1 MRGGV
6 TTVFFKEMRDILRDR
21 KTLLLMIVLPILVVP
36 LLLNSLISFVM
47 EQQKEAET
55 EVLEYVI
62 FGEEHAPDLAKAF
75 AETKRF
81 KKTTIESQEEL
92 VAAIRSD
99 EIDFGIVIP
108 EKAASRLCLLYTS
121 PSPRD
126 R

>member
-62 FGEEHAPDLAKAF
+62 FGEEHALDLAKAF

-81 KKTTIESQEEL
+81 KKTTIESQEEAR
-92 VAAIRSD
+92 VKES
-99 EIDFGIVIP
+99 
-108 EKAASRLCLLYTS
+108 SRGG
-121 PSPRD
+121 
-126 R
+126 

>member
-21 KTLLLMIVLPILVVP
+21 KTLLLMIVLPIVVVP

-62 FGEEHAPDLAKAF
+62 FGEEHAPDAL
-75 AETKRF
+75 R
-81 KKTTIESQEEL
+81 QRL
-92 VAAIRSD
+92 VRQQGG
-99 EIDFGIVIP
+99 E
-108 EKAASRLCLLYTS
+108 
-121 PSPRD
+121 PR
-126 R
+126 RRRGR

>member
-1 MRGGV
+1 
-6 TTVFFKEMRDILRDR
+6 
-21 KTLLLMIVLPILVVP
+21 MIMLPIVVVP

-81 KKTTIESQEEL
+81 KKTYHR
-92 VAAIRSD
+92 VAGRTGRRHSL
-99 EIDFGIVIP
+99 G
-108 EKAASRLCLLYTS
+108 
-121 PSPRD
+121 
-126 R
+126 